1 MKSRFGLI
9 LVVVILFSQLAALAV
24 VPSVKAQAALSP
36 SALPSIALSGI
47 PRQVAINTKTNTL
60 YVAQS
65 PADGT
70 TNETLSII
78 NGNTNSIV
86 TIDIGTG
93 FEAMAVNEATNQ
105 VYVSNGFGGLYVRDG
120 QTGAIVDTI
129 GMTRPK
135 TIAVNP
141 DNNRIYVLD
150 NELLKVLDANT
161 HTVISDPVSVGFA
174 SYISAINTKSM
185 KLYAAYND
193 GTGVDRLRVFDI
205 TPVTPVEVSGPLGIL
220 PYNDGYLKG
229 AVDTQNNIVYV
240 ANTDTNVIYVIDGSD
255 NHIIDTITYP
265 YGLDTAT
272 GKYQRSLP
280 NDIAFDSTT
289 NKLLVGTTNETFTP
303 NSNPPDNVVY
313 QTFEIRNANAATHDY
328 SVTASLSD
336 YLPTAGQFIPKQ
348 EFVFNTV
355 TGRAYFIDHIVNG
368 LTPRSVSVVQVREGT
383 TATYSISGRVVSGS
397 TTITDL
403 SGITITAVSISRLI
417 TGSATTDRAGNYK
430 ISNLP
435 ADIYTL
441 APSTTNTTVRF
452 LPNEQ
457 TVTIST
463 ADATAPDF
471 TVYIPSTLTID
482 YFALGDSIASGH
494 GLSDNGTAC
503 RQARTSAHPSYPF
516 QIASKLEQ
524 RYGLGAV
531 NFVVLPG
538 DVFGRTSVD
547 NFLACSGAIIGLP
560 DPLLG
565 LQQPT
570 GSLYKQFNEQVTE
583 TVNRVKLL
591 TEVLQICAAEAS
603 GV

>member
-313 QTFEIRNANAATHDY
+313 QTFEIR
-328 SVTASLSD
+328 
-336 YLPTAGQFIPKQ
+336 
-348 EFVFNTV
+348 
-355 TGRAYFIDHIVNG
+355 
-368 LTPRSVSVVQVREGT
+368 
-383 TATYSISGRVVSGS
+383 
-397 TTITDL
+397 
-403 SGITITAVSISRLI
+403 
-417 TGSATTDRAGNYK
+417 
-430 ISNLP
+430 
-435 ADIYTL
+435 
-441 APSTTNTTVRF
+441 
-452 LPNEQ
+452 
-457 TVTIST
+457 
-463 ADATAPDF
+463 
-471 TVYIPSTLTID
+471 
-482 YFALGDSIASGH
+482 
-494 GLSDNGTAC
+494 
-503 RQARTSAHPSYPF
+503 
-516 QIASKLEQ
+516 
-524 RYGLGAV
+524 
-531 NFVVLPG
+531 
-538 DVFGRTSVD
+538 
-547 NFLACSGAIIGLP
+547 
-560 DPLLG
+560 G
-565 LQQPT
+565 LQELP
-570 GSLYKQFNEQVTE
+570 
-583 TVNRVKLL
+583 
-591 TEVLQICAAEAS
+591 
-603 GV
+603 